1 MNGTSDDKSGLGKWP
16 YFKAFIMVVVIACAW
31 LLLAYSELG
40 DNIRNYDWVKTRIQS
55 HGLYGPLL
63 FIMIS
68 GLGTVIGVPRL
79 LVSAVAGFA
88 FDIIPALVI
97 ALASTMV
104 GCMISFYY
112 ARLMGRSVIQ
122 DSMSLRMRT
131 FEKVLIEHDFLA
143 AIGIRALPVSNN
155 SIVNLLAG
163 VTGIRPLNYFAGS
176 AIGYL
181 PLTVVFVLIGSGIQ
195 QDLTGRI
202 ALSLALYLFVVIP
215 VGYFVHKKLRAMARA
230 NGNGTTAGNGEQGK

>member
-1 MNGTSDDKSGLGKWP
+1 MIKANEDRSGLGKWP
-16 YFKAFIMVVVIACAW
+16 YLKAVMMIVVIAVAW

-55 HGLYGPLL
+55 HGLYGPVL
-63 FIMIS
+63 FVLIS
-68 GLGTVIGVPRL
+68 GMGTVIGVPRL
-79 LVSAVAGFA
+79 LVSAVSGFV
-88 FDIIPALVI
+88 FDIVPALII

-112 ARLMGRSVIQ
+112 ARLMGRSIIQ
-122 DSMSLRMRT
+122 DRMSLRMRT
-131 FEKVLIEHDFLA
+131 FEKILIEHDFLA
-143 AIGIRALPVSNN
+143 SIGIRALPVSNN

-176 AIGYL
+176 AIGYM

-195 QDLTGRI
+195 QDLTSRI
-202 ALSLALYLFVVIP
+202 ALSLGLYLFIVIP
-215 VGYFVHKKLRAMARA
+215 VGYFVHRKLRAMALA
-230 NGNGTTAGNGEQGK
+230 NGKVENQRQG